1 MRVFVPVREFVR
13 ATVWLSILAASVV
26 ACRRTDPPARE
37 STPSAATAAPATP
50 APSSEVVVPM
60 RPPGDSGIPSG
71 ALGASIRR
79 GHALLTATRDSL
91 PAFAGRSRLRCVSC
105 HLDDG
110 RRAHASPF
118 VGVYA
123 RYPTYNARSGKAY
136 TIEDRINDCF
146 RRSLNGRALP
156 VGSSDMR
163 DIVVYFA
170 WLSRGVP
177 VGAAVEGQG
186 LAKLT
191 PLAGDTTRGRAIF
204 GAQCAR
210 CHGANG
216 EGTAVAPPLWGRESF
231 NIGAGM
237 SRLRTAAAFIRL
249 NMPFDRAGSLDDQQ
263 AFDVASFVISRPRPD
278 FAGKENDWPNGG
290 APPDVAYRTRGAA
303 ARDTARH

>member
-1 MRVFVPVREFVR
+1 MRALLPVCRFLR
-13 ATVWLSILAASVV
+13 PTVWLSMLAASAL
-26 ACRRTDPPARE
+26 ACRGSDPPGGAK
-37 STPSAATAAPATP
+37 TPAAAPATGAAP
-50 APSSEVVVPM
+50 AASRALVVPL
-60 RPPGDSGIPSG
+60 RPPNDSEIPPG
-71 ALGASIRR
+71 ALGASIGR

-91 PAFAGRSRLRCVSC
+91 PTFAPSRLRCVSC

-123 RYPTYNARSGKAY
+123 RYPTYNARSAKAY

-191 PLAGDTTRGRAIF
+191 PLAADTTRGRAIF
-204 GAQCAR
+204 GVQCAR
-210 CHGANG
+210 CHGADG

-237 SRLRTAAAFIRL
+237 SRLRTAAGFIRY
-249 NMPFDRAGSLDDQQ
+249 NMPFDRPGSLDDQQ
-263 AFDVASFVISRPRPD
+263 AFDVASFVTSRPRPD
-278 FAGKENDWPNGG
+278 FAGKENDWPNGD
-290 APPDVAYRTRGAA
+290 APPDVAYRTRAA
-303 ARDTARH
+303 AAKDTARH

>member
-1 MRVFVPVREFVR
+1 MRLP
-13 ATVWLSILAASVV
+13 ILLRPCHLHAGCVVVLVASLL
-26 ACRRTDPPARE
+26 ACRGSSPPAVE
-37 STPSAATAAPATP
+37 KSAQAAPTP
-50 APSSEVVVPM
+50 PAGDVVPM
-60 RPPGDSGIPSG
+60 RPPSDSDIPSG
-71 ALGASIRR
+71 ALGVSIRR

-91 PAFAGRSRLRCVSC
+91 PAYAPSGLRCVSC

-123 RYPTYNARSGKAY
+123 RYPVYNARSGEAY

-156 VGSSDMR
+156 MGSPDMR

-191 PLAGDTTRGRAIF
+191 PLVGDTTRGRALF

-210 CHGANG
+210 CHGATG
-216 EGTAVAPPLWGRESF
+216 AGTTVAPPLWGKASF

-237 SRLRTAAAFIRL
+237 SRLRTAAAFIRY
-249 NMPFDRAGSLDDQQ
+249 NMPFDRPGSLDDQQ
-263 AFDVASFVISRPRPD
+263 AFDVASYITSRPRPD

-290 APPDVAYRTRGAA
+290 APPDVAYRTRAA
-303 ARDTARH
+303 ASKDTARR

>member
-1 MRVFVPVREFVR
+1 M
-13 ATVWLSILAASVV
+13 LAAAAV
-26 ACRRTDPPARE
+26 ACRRADPPNGGKPPAAAP
-37 STPSAATAAPATP
+37 TPAATPV
-50 APSSEVVVPM
+50 PSSALVVPL
-60 RPPGDSGIPSG
+60 RPPNDSEMPSG
-71 ALGASIRR
+71 TLGASIRR

-91 PAFAGRSRLRCVSC
+91 PAFAASRLRCVSC

-123 RYPTYNARSGKAY
+123 RYPTYNARSGKSY
-136 TIEDRINDCF
+136 TIEDRVNDCF

-156 VGSSDMR
+156 AGSADMR

-191 PLAGDTTRGRAIF
+191 PLPGDTARGRAIF
-204 GAQCAR
+204 GAQCVR

-237 SRLRTAAAFIRL
+237 SRLRTAAAFIRF
-249 NMPFDRAGSLDDQQ
+249 NMPFDKPGSLDDQQ
-263 AFDVASFVISRPRPD
+263 AFDVASFVISHPRPD
-278 FAGKENDWPNGG
+278 FAGKENDWPNGD
-290 APPDVAYRTRGAA
+290 APPDVAYHTRAA
-303 ARDTARH
+303 AKDTARH

>member
-1 MRVFVPVREFVR
+1 MRALVPVRLFLR
-13 ATVWLSILAASVV
+13 CSAWLSMLAAGAV
-26 ACRRTDPPARE
+26 ACRRADPPDGAK
-37 STPSAATAAPATP
+37 TPAPAPAAATP
-50 APSSEVVVPM
+50 APSSALVVPL
-60 RPPGDSGIPSG
+60 RAPNDSEIPSG

-91 PAFAGRSRLRCVSC
+91 PAFAASRLRCVSC

-118 VGVYA
+118 VGVFA

-156 VGSSDMR
+156 AGSAEMR

-170 WLSRGVP
+170 WLSHGVP

-191 PLAGDTTRGRAIF
+191 PLAGDTTRGRTIF
-204 GAQCAR
+204 SAQCAR

-216 EGTAVAPPLWGRESF
+216 EGTAVAPPLWGREAF

-237 SRLRTAAAFIRL
+237 SRLRTAAAFIRF
-249 NMPFDRAGSLDDQQ
+249 NMPFDKAGSLDDQQ

-278 FAGKENDWPNGG
+278 FAGKENDWPNGD
-290 APPDVAYRTRGAA
+290 APPDVAYRTRAA
-303 ARDTARH
+303 AAKDTARH

>member
-1 MRVFVPVREFVR
+1 
-13 ATVWLSILAASVV
+13 
-26 ACRRTDPPARE
+26 
-37 STPSAATAAPATP
+37 
-50 APSSEVVVPM
+50 M
-60 RPPGDSGIPSG
+60 RPPSDSEVPPGT
-71 ALGASIRR
+71 LGASIRR

-91 PAFAGRSRLRCVSC
+91 PAFAPSGLRCVSC

-123 RYPTYNARSGKAY
+123 RYPAYNARSGRAF

-170 WLSRGVP
+170 WLSHGVP

-204 GAQCAR
+204 GAQCTR
-210 CHGANG
+210 CHGPNG
-216 EGTAVAPPLWGRESF
+216 QGTQVAPPLWGRESF

-237 SRLRTAAAFIRL
+237 SRLRTAAAFIRY
-249 NMPFDRAGSLDDQQ
+249 NMPFDRPGSLDDQQ
-263 AFDVASFVISRPRPD
+263 AFDVASFVTSRPRPD
-278 FAGKENDWPNGG
+278 FAGKENDWPNGD
-290 APPDVAYRTRGAA
+290 APPDVAYATRAA
-303 ARDTARH
+303 AAAKDTAHR